1 MSDFVDI
8 FFEHFEKN
16 FSYFRNKNTVLEL
29 IREKTESDQKNSYLT
44 LFSLRI
50 SNPIKKE
57 DTHRLNVPLKYT
69 KISDIADQ
77 IF

>member
-1 MSDFVDI
+1 MSDFFDI
-8 FFEHFEKN
+8 FLSISKKISVIFATKI
-16 FSYFRNKNTVLEL
+16 VLRL

-44 LFSLRI
+44 LFSLSI

-57 DTHRLNVPLKYT
+57 DTYRLNVPLKYI